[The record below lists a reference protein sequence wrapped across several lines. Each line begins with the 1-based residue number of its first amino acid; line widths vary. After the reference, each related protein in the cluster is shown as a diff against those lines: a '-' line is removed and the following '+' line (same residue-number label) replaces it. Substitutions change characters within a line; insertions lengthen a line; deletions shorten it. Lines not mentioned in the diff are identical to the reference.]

1 MTHYV
6 DVQAGK
12 AGEGTKRTETRH
24 ARVSILINPPK
35 RGDKWMGVQGGLSKE
50 DWSYNEK
57 RGCPMVVRKRRQAD
71 VQRRGV
77 DVQWW
82 CPMVV
87 VNGGEWW
94 SGGLR
99 WMDGGGRSRN
109 RWVSK
114 EERGQEGGKSRF
126 TPLCL
131 PAASIDLDASECALL
146 PRGCWRAQSRDRRLL
161 LPRDADRAA

>member
-1 MTHYV
+1 MS
-6 DVQAGK
+6 
-12 AGEGTKRTETRH
+12 KRAKR
-24 ARVSILINPPK
+24 AKGRSGRK
-35 RGDKWMGVQGGLSKE
+35 RGTPAYQSSSIPRSAETSGWVSKVDQGGLSKE